1 MGTINRK
8 GMAKTRPTDARI
20 LADSESPFQAIRAY
34 TIRSLNTLS
43 FMAPPNWVALSHQ
56 KVLGRELSFMGKE
69 WFSYQFT
76 EGWLL
81 ALQGTCHSQ
90 PHFVNLFEG
99 QGSY

>member
-1 MGTINRK
+1 
-8 GMAKTRPTDARI
+8 
-20 LADSESPFQAIRAY
+20 
-34 TIRSLNTLS
+34 
-43 FMAPPNWVALSHQ
+43 VALSHQ